1 MKLRTLA
8 LWAALGMATSTA
20 AALAIPAPA
29 APAWPSSG
37 GAGGATADPVVAV
50 ASRFTAGQTLMMDGR
65 LGHAALA
72 HATAG
77 ASGPAETF
85 LLASVTGADSPGAAA
100 APLNLAIVI
109 DRSGSMKGARI
120 ANAIEAAVGIVERMR
135 DEDHVTVVAFDTTA
149 QVIVPL
155 SSAGGA
161 SRPFVEAAIR
171 NIRLGADT
179 CLSCGLQTAMA
190 ELSSSSSSARDHVD
204 RMILLSDG
212 EANQG
217 VKDVV
222 GLRAMAGRM
231 RDRGTSITTMGVDV
245 DFDEKVMAAIASES
259 NGRHYFVPNAAAL
272 PSIFEQE
279 FDSLLATVARDSELE
294 VHLAPGVEAVQVFDR
309 SFRREGSAVMVPFG
323 TFSAKQEKT
332 VLMKLR
338 VPADRDGSVAVASM
352 KLRYRDLIQR
362 TDGTC
367 EGDLALLVTDEGH
380 AQHDL
385 DPFVA
390 ARVARSET
398 AQALTTANALFEQG
412 RVREAETVLATR
424 RSTLHHAAAL
434 ASAVA
439 QARPIAPTPRKAS
452 GAFADD
458 FNGQLDAV
466 GQAEQNFAPPPPQ
479 APGVAAAPAQAAEE
493 KRAGKAATR
502 QNQAAA
508 TQLSF

>member
-20 AALAIPAPA
+20 AALALPAPA
-29 APAWPSSG
+29 PPAWPASG
-37 GAGGATADPVVAV
+37 GAGGAPADPVVAV

-171 NIRLGADT
+171 NIRLGADP

-279 FDSLLATVARDSELE
+279 F
-294 VHLAPGVEAVQVFDR
+294 
-309 SFRREGSAVMVPFG
+309 
-323 TFSAKQEKT
+323 
-332 VLMKLR
+332 
-338 VPADRDGSVAVASM
+338 
-352 KLRYRDLIQR
+352 
-362 TDGTC
+362 
-367 EGDLALLVTDEGH
+367 
-380 AQHDL
+380 
-385 DPFVA
+385 
-390 ARVARSET
+390 
-398 AQALTTANALFEQG
+398 
-412 RVREAETVLATR
+412 
-424 RSTLHHAAAL
+424 
-434 ASAVA
+434 
-439 QARPIAPTPRKAS
+439 
-452 GAFADD
+452 
-458 FNGQLDAV
+458 
-466 GQAEQNFAPPPPQ
+466 
-479 APGVAAAPAQAAEE
+479 
-493 KRAGKAATR
+493 
-502 QNQAAA
+502 
-508 TQLSF
+508 